1 MAKGGEGFPIVGVG
15 ASAGGL
21 EALRAVFGG
30 DSGTTGMAFVVVQ
43 HLDPTHESL
52 MAQLIERYTDM
63 PVKQASGGETLEADH
78 VYVIPP
84 GHGLALTDGVLELTE
99 FTDPRGM
106 RRPIDDFFESL
117 AEDVRTRAACVILS
131 GTGGDGSRGLRAIK
145 EHGGLCIAQEPG
157 SAAYDG
163 MPTSAIATGLV
174 DIVAEPREVIGALRD
189 FFSRASDGTPIG
201 EAREVT
207 DHIDDLCA
215 VLREAVGHDFTL
227 YKRST
232 LSRRIAR
239 RMQLLGIE
247 GAGEY
252 LDRLRCD
259 GDECQ
264 ALFRDLLINVTR
276 FFRDPEHF
284 EALDRL
290 VIDPMVATSPSGAEL
305 RIWVAGCS
313 SGEEAYSVAM
323 LVAAAAERHGKRPYV
338 QIFATDIDE
347 KMLDIAR
354 AGAYP
359 LSALGDIPRPLRE
372 QYTVGGSDKFI
383 VANRIRDMVRF
394 STHNVVRDPPFS
406 KVNLVCCRN
415 LLIYFNEEL
424 QRQVLPIFHFALAGS
439 GHMFLGSS
447 ETVGRYEDLF
457 DPVDQGARIFRRRNV
472 TGRYALPV
480 SPPAAPR
487 RPRLLR
493 DTAAQE
499 RPIVNGT
506 EIAAL
511 TRVAERYAPIS
522 LLVDREGLLLERWG
536 AAGRYLDFPERL
548 ERTVHIPSLA
558 RPGLREL
565 IGPLIRQVSE
575 TGRRAGATGVD
586 IRTAFGTVEA
596 KVICEQLGDDAFL
609 FVIEETGPLA
619 VHPDDFDEFDMEE
632 GQNKF
637 LEEELQATR
646 HRLRST
652 VEELETTNEE
662 LKSSNEEMMSMNEEL
677 QSTNEELTT
686 VNDELKNKVDQLTV
700 ANADLRN
707 FFDSTQIAVLV
718 VDAGL
723 RLRSFTDAALDFF
736 PIDGSDLGKPLG
748 ELTTR
753 IDRQSFL
760 PLAEKARN
768 GEAVEERTHAE
779 ALGAEIIVRANPYT
793 RGDGTTD
800 GATLIFTDVTQAL
813 SLERK
818 LREEQERLR
827 LALDVAGIGVWE
839 HHPASDSLVLDETA
853 RQLLAIRADDEGDRM
868 EPILA
873 AMEDGE
879 RVRAEE
885 ALRQAIE
892 GDGDLDETFRFVGG
906 NGETRWLHALGRMMD
921 GSGKRKLVGVIF
933 DVTPERALLAQRE
946 LMIREM
952 NHRVKNLFSVI
963 SAMIS
968 IAARESDD
976 IETFAED
983 LRGRIHALGRS
994 HALTSRIESGTNA
1007 SGSIP
1012 LRQLVET
1019 VIRPSRSSQAISIE
1033 GSDIDV
1039 PNSQITSIA
1048 LILHEWATNAAKYGV
1063 LANDA
1068 AKNGGRLAVS
1078 WTEKDG
1084 EVELTW
1090 VESGHAPDGGDG
1102 DGDADADA
1110 DAGGDG
1116 TKAGF
1121 GTRLVQTAARQLQ
1134 GEIEGEGRTDGFA
1147 RRLAF
1152 PLA

>member
-1 MAKGGEGFPIVGVG
+1 MAGGGDSFPIVGVG

-30 DSGTTGMAFVVVQ
+30 DSGRTGMAFVVVQ

-52 MAQLIERYTDM
+52 MAQLIERYTAM
-63 PVKQASGGETLEADH
+63 PVKQASGGETVEADH

-84 GHGLALTDGVLELTE
+84 GHGLALNDGVLELTE

-117 AEDVRTRAACVILS
+117 AEDAGTRAACVILS

-145 EHGGLCIAQEPG
+145 EHGGLCIAQEPE

-163 MPTSAIATGLV
+163 MPASAIATGLV
-174 DIVAEPREVIGALRD
+174 DIVAAPREVIGALRD
-189 FFSRASDGTPIG
+189 FFARATGGAPEG

-207 DHIDDLCA
+207 DHIDELCA
-215 VLREAVGHDFTL
+215 VLRDAVGHDFSL

-232 LSRRIAR
+232 LTRRIAR

-252 LDRLRCD
+252 LDRLHAD
-259 GDECQ
+259 PEECQ

-284 EALDRL
+284 DALERL
-290 VIDPMVATSPSGAEL
+290 VIDPMVADCPSGAEL

-323 LVAAAAERHGKRPYV
+323 LVADAAERHGKRPYV

-359 LSALGDIPRPLRE
+359 LSALGDIPRPLRDH
-372 QYTVGGSDKFI
+372 YTVGGSDKFI
-383 VANRIRDMVRF
+383 IANKIRDMVRF
-394 STHNVVRDPPFS
+394 SMHNVVRDPPFS
-406 KVNLVCCRN
+406 KVDLICCRN

-424 QRQVLPIFHFALAGS
+424 QRQVVPIFHFALAEG

-447 ETVGRYEDLF
+447 EAVGRYEDLF
-457 DPVDQGARIFRRRNV
+457 DVIDQGARIFRRREV
-472 TGRYALPV
+472 TGRYSLQI
-480 SPPAAPR
+480 SPPPV
-487 RPRLLR
+487 RPRALR
-493 DTAAQE
+493 SMPEEE
-499 RPIVNGT
+499 RPRVSGT

-511 TRVAERYAPIS
+511 NLVAERYAPVS
-522 LLVDREGLLLERWG
+522 LLVDAEGLLLERWG
-536 AAGRYLDFPERL
+536 AAGRYLDFPDRL
-548 ERTVHIPSLA
+548 ERTVHVPSLA

-575 TGRRAGATGVD
+575 TGRRAGASGVE
-586 IRTAFGTVEA
+586 IRTAFGTLEA
-596 KVICEQLGDDAFL
+596 KVICERLAEGAFL
-609 FVIEETGPLA
+609 FVIEETGPLD
-619 VHPDDFDEFDMEE
+619 VREEDFDEFDMED
-632 GQNKF
+632 GQRQF

-686 VNDELKNKVDQLTV
+686 VNDELKNKVDELTI

-718 VDAGL
+718 VDGKL
-723 RLRSFTDAALDFF
+723 RLRSFTQAALALFPIDHADIGRPLGHLATRMDDRPYLALAAKAQQGETVEERVHVAALD
-736 PIDGSDLGKPLG
+736 
-748 ELTTR
+748 
-753 IDRQSFL
+753 
-760 PLAEKARN
+760 
-768 GEAVEERTHAE
+768 
-779 ALGAEIIVRANPYT
+779 AEIIVRANPYT

-813 SLERK
+813 SLERD
-818 LREEQERLR
+818 LREERERLQ
-827 LALDVAGIGVWE
+827 LALDVAGIGIWE
-839 HHPASDSLVLDETA
+839 YEPATDRVVLDETE
-853 RQLLAIRADDEGDRM
+853 RRLLAVPDGDDGERM

-873 AMEDGE
+873 RMDAEDRA
-879 RVRAEE
+879 RVNQ
-885 ALRQAIE
+885 ALRKAIE
-892 GDGDLDETFRFVGG
+892 GGEDYDETFRVEH
-906 NGETRWLHALGRMMD
+906 GEGEVRWLRSLARLIDH
-921 GSGKRKLVGVIF
+921 SGKRKLIGVTF

-976 IETFAED
+976 IESFAED

-994 HALTSRIESGTNA
+994 HALTSRIESGIRA
-1007 SGSIP
+1007 GGAIP

-1019 VIRPSRSSQAISIE
+1019 VILPSRSSQPISIE
-1033 GSDIDV
+1033 GGDVEV

-1063 LANDA
+1063 LATDA
-1068 AKNGGRLAVS
+1068 VKGGGRLAVD
-1078 WTEKDG
+1078 WAEKG
-1084 EVELTW
+1084 GKVELNW
-1090 VESGHAPDGGDG
+1090 VESGRAPDDDAASGGE
-1102 DGDADADA
+1102 
-1110 DAGGDG
+1110 
-1116 TKAGF
+1116 GF
-1121 GTRLVQTAARQLQ
+1121 GTRLVETAARQLQ
-1134 GEIEGEGRTDGFA
+1134 GEIAGEVRPDGFV
-1147 RRLAF
+1147 RRLVF
-1152 PLA
+1152 SLA

>member
-1 MAKGGEGFPIVGVG
+1 MGAAGDSFPIVGVG

-30 DSGTTGMAFVVVQ
+30 ASGATGMAFVVVQ

-52 MAQLIERYTDM
+52 MAQLIERYTAM
-63 PVKQASGGETLEADH
+63 PVKQASGDETVEADH

-84 GHGLALTDGVLELTE
+84 GHGLALESGVLKLTE

-117 AEDVRTRAACVILS
+117 AEDAGTRAACVILS
-131 GTGGDGSRGLRAIK
+131 GTGADGSRGLRAIK
-145 EHGGLCIAQEPG
+145 EHGGLCIAQEPE

-163 MPTSAIATGLV
+163 MPGSAISTGLV
-174 DIVAEPREVIGALRD
+174 DIVAAPREVIGALRN
-189 FFSRASDGTPIG
+189 FFARASGGAPTD

-207 DHIDDLCA
+207 DHIDDLCD
-215 VLREAVGHDFTL
+215 VLREAVGHDFSL

-232 LSRRIAR
+232 LTRRIAR

-247 GAGEY
+247 GAAEY
-252 LDRLRCD
+252 LERLR
-259 GDECQ
+259 GDAEECQ

-290 VIDPMVATSPSGAEL
+290 VIDPLVANCPTGAEL
-305 RIWVAGCS
+305 RFWVAGCS
-313 SGEEAYSVAM
+313 SGEEAYSLAM
-323 LVAAAAERHGKRPYV
+323 LVADAAERHGTRPYV

-359 LSALGDIPRPLRE
+359 LSALGDIPRPLRDR
-372 QYTVGGSDKFI
+372 YTVGGSDKFI
-383 VANRIRDMVRF
+383 VANAIRDMVRF
-394 STHNVVRDPPFS
+394 SMHNVVRDPPFS
-406 KVNLVCCRN
+406 KVDLICCRN

-424 QRQVLPIFHFALAGS
+424 QRQVVPIFHFALAEG
-439 GHMFLGSS
+439 GYMFLGSS
-447 ETVGRYEDLF
+447 EAVGRYEDLF
-457 DPVDQGARIFRRRNV
+457 EVVDQGARIFRRRNV
-472 TGRYALPV
+472 TGRYSLQI
-480 SPPAAPR
+480 SPPT
-487 RPRLLR
+487 PRLR
-493 DTAAQE
+493 APHRARVEQE
-499 RPIVNGT
+499 RPRVNGT

-511 TRVAERYAPIS
+511 NLVADRYAPVS
-522 LLVDREGLLLERWG
+522 LLVDAEGLLLERWG
-536 AAGRYLDFPERL
+536 AAGRYLDFPDRL
-548 ERTVHIPSLA
+548 ERTVHVPSLA

-565 IGPLIRQVSE
+565 IGPLIRQVSD
-575 TGRRAGATGVD
+575 TGRRAGATGVE
-586 IRTAFGTVEA
+586 IRTAFGTLEA
-596 KVICEQLGDDAFL
+596 RVICERLDEGAFL

-619 VHPDDFDEFDMEE
+619 VSEDDFDEFDMED
-632 GQNKF
+632 GQRQF

-718 VDAGL
+718 VDGDL
-723 RLRSFTDAALDFF
+723 RLRSFTEAALELF
-736 PIDGSDLGKPLG
+736 PIDNNDIGKPLADLASRLDG
-748 ELTTR
+748 
-753 IDRQSFL
+753 QSHVA
-760 PLAEKARN
+760 LARKARD
-768 GEAVEERTHAE
+768 GETQEERIRAE
-779 ALGAEIIVRANPYT
+779 ATDADIIARAIPYT
-793 RGDGTTD
+793 RGDGSID

-813 SLERK
+813 SLERD
-818 LREEQERLR
+818 LNEERERLR
-827 LALDVAGIGVWE
+827 LALEVAGIGVWE
-839 HHPASDSLVLDETA
+839 YQPATDRVVLDATA
-853 RQLLAIRADDEGDRM
+853 RRLLVIGDDEAGDRM
-868 EPILA
+868 EPILT
-873 AMEDGE
+873 AMEDGDRA
-879 RVRAEE
+879 RVNQ
-885 ALRQAIE
+885 ALRKAM
-892 GDGDLDETFRFVGG
+892 DGESDFDETFRVAGEE
-906 NGETRWLHALGRMMD
+906 GETRWLHGLGRMMD
-921 GSGKRKLVGVIF
+921 GSAKRKLIGVMF
-933 DVTPERALLAQRE
+933 DVTAERALLAQRE

-968 IAARESDD
+968 IAARESRD
-976 IETFAED
+976 IDAFAED

-994 HALTSRIESGTNA
+994 HALTSRIESGMSA
-1007 SGSIP
+1007 GGAIP

-1019 VIRPSRSSQAISIE
+1019 VIRPSRSSQAITVE
-1033 GSDIDV
+1033 GSEVEV

-1063 LANDA
+1063 LANEA
-1068 AKNGGRLAVS
+1068 AKNGGRLAVD
-1078 WTEKDG
+1078 WAEKDG
-1084 EVELTW
+1084 RIELTW
-1090 VESGHAPDGGDG
+1090 VESGHAPEGGDDDDDGG
-1102 DGDADADA
+1102 
-1110 DAGGDG
+1110 
-1116 TKAGF
+1116 AGF
-1121 GTRLVQTAARQLQ
+1121 GTRLVETAARQLH
-1134 GEIEGEGRTDGFA
+1134 GEIAGERRPDGFA